1 MLQKDALL
9 YLQKE
14 KHDLKYFNI
23 CLLELALTNRDYRM
37 NIFMR
42 FASSGLPLASFFCDS
57 LLFYMYGSTI
67 SRHASLHAPIR
78 FSHARSV
85 VIGGNVSF
93 APCDFVYMFNNVTLG
108 KISPAARDRKMP
120 RFMGRSFFGVGCV
133 VLGSVLCEGDVAFGA
148 NSFISN
154 SVIPNSSTIVGHGE
168 IKRGVFF
175 DKEKFPF
182 VPVSPYRFSKLI
194 NSFLSTFSLNY

>member
-1 MLQKDALL
+1 
-9 YLQKE
+9 
-14 KHDLKYFNI
+14 
-23 CLLELALTNRDYRM
+23 M
-37 NIFMR
+37 NILMR
-42 FASSGLPLASFFCDS
+42 FASSGLPLASYFCES

-67 SRHASLHAPIR
+67 SKHASLRAPIR

-85 VIGGNVSF
+85 IIGGNVSF
-93 APCDFVYMFNNVTLG
+93 SPCDFVYIFNNVTLG
-108 KISPAARDRKMP
+108 KASPSVRDRQMP

-133 VLGSVLCEGDVAFGA
+133 VLGSVLCEGDVVFGA

-154 SVIPNSSTIVGHGE
+154 SVIPNSSTIVDHGE
-168 IKRGVFF
+168 IKKGVFF

-194 NSFLSTFSLNY
+194 DFFVSKFSFNY